1 MFYLKNIAR
10 HLTELN
16 LFRTLH
22 SNEDT
27 LYDERLSTRLY
38 LILLNIGI
46 VTIFLYMILA
56 KQMIMFTINWPSI
69 FDYEKLIITDADNT
83 IDCPCSYIAI
93 EYRSF
98 VTTEAS
104 FHQVGNFQVEF
115 EK

>member
-38 LILLNIGI
+38 LILLDI
-46 VTIFLYMILA
+46 
-56 KQMIMFTINWPSI
+56 
-69 FDYEKLIITDADNT
+69 
-83 IDCPCSYIAI
+83 
-93 EYRSF
+93 
-98 VTTEAS
+98 
-104 FHQVGNFQVEF
+104 
-115 EK
+115 